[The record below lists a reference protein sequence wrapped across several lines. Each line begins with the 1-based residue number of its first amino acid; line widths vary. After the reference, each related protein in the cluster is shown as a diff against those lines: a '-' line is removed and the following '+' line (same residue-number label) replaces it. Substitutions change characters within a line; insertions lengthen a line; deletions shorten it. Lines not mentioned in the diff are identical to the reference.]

1 MCRGTRSH
9 LFSVLAWVSTCSWT
23 SLWTLRQVRICVEHA
38 KHRASLS
45 QILLGSF
52 FFWQTKSEKESLGT
66 LAYTQ
71 IVVVGCMHHEKWVG
85 LGTGVLYWTVR
96 DGGLLQLS
104 PVPFFLEVLE
114 NQSFPACHRHP
125 RCKKCVHVKST
136 RAQVMT

>member
-1 MCRGTRSH
+1 MWNTPNTEH
-9 LFSVLAWVSTCSWT
+9 LCPRFYWV
-23 SLWTLRQVRICVEHA
+23 V
-38 KHRASLS
+38 
-45 QILLGSF
+45 

-125 RCKKCVHVKST
+125 RCKKCVHAKST
-136 RAQVMT
+136 RAQVMTKYQLEYIYIYPCSNLYSGISIGDKGTVSVLD